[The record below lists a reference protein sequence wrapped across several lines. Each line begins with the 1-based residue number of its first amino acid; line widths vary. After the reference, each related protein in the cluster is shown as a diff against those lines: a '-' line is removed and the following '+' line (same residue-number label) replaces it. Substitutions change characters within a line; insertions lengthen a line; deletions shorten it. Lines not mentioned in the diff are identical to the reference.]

1 MPSTV
6 WKGSLSFGLVNIP
19 VALHTATSDRTIR
32 FHQLERG
39 TADRIRNKRVNERT
53 GEEVDF
59 ADVVKGYDLGGGEY
73 VVVTQE
79 ELEAAAPEHTRSVDI
94 VGFVDLEEID
104 PVFYRS
110 AYYLAPDG
118 DPAVRAYGLL
128 RDVMHDADK
137 VAVATLVLRNK
148 EHLVTVRARA
158 DVLVLETM
166 YFADEIREPKTEIP
180 NLPQGLDFSE
190 REQETA
196 RMLLDSMTKSWDPD
210 EYHDTYRAR
219 VEEIVAAKGRGETVV
234 AEAPPERAPVID
246 LVQAL
251 QASIERAE
259 GQVAAGDGA
268 GRGGAAG
275 RRGPGGGRAAKATKA
290 RGKATKARGKGT
302 RASAKATK
310 ATKAP
315 AKKADSK
322 RAARASAPAR
332 RRAS

>member
-53 GEEVDF
+53 GAEVDY

-73 VVVTQE
+73 VVVTQD
-79 ELEAAAPEHTRSVDI
+79 ELDAASPEHTRSVDI
-94 VGFVDLEEID
+94 VGFVDLVEID

-118 DPAVRAYGLL
+118 DPAIRAYGLL
-128 RDVMHDADK
+128 REVMHDAEK
-137 VAVATLVLRNK
+137 VAVASLVLRNK

-166 YFADEIREPKTEIP
+166 YFADEIRDPKSEIP
-180 NLPQGLDFSE
+180 NLPADLDFSE
-190 REQETA
+190 REHETA
-196 RMLLDSMTKSWDPD
+196 RMLLDSMTKAWEPE

-219 VEEIVAAKGRGETVV
+219 VEEIVEAKARGETVV
-234 AEAPPERAPVID
+234 AEAPAERAPVID

-251 QASIERAE
+251 QASIDRAE
-259 GQVAAGDGA
+259 GRLAAGDGA
-268 GRGGAAG
+268 A
-275 RRGPGGGRAAKATKA
+275 GGGGSGARRASGGRTTKASKSKPKATKA
-290 RGKATKARGKGT
+290 RAKG
-302 RASAKATK
+302 A
-310 ATKAP
+310 KAP
-315 AKKADSK
+315 AKAAKTAAKKADAK
-322 RAARASAPAR
+322 KVTPAAR